1 MVIVL
6 LLEHQKVMIMVQS
19 LEAWICMNGPD
30 PHGPKWEV
38 LLWEV
43 QQEIGLV
50 MQLH

>member
-1 MVIVL
+1 M
-6 LLEHQKVMIMVQS
+6 MIMVQS